1 MQYPITVQAI
11 RSKGCN
17 PRLYVYVP
25 LPLATAIGLEPGEK
39 VQWTLLTRE
48 TLQLQRSAAL
58 PDSPKRAP
66 EARGEKNSLLRRS
79 IFLRVH
85 AKGSSAKS
93 II

>member
-1 MQYPITVQAI
+1 VQAI

-48 TLQLQRSAAL
+48 TLQMQRLAAL
-58 PDSPKRAP
+58 PDSPKRGP
-66 EARGEKNSLLRRS
+66 Q
-79 IFLRVH
+79 
-85 AKGSSAKS
+85 SSGRKK
-93 II
+93 

>member
-39 VQWTLLTRE
+39 VQWTLITRE
-48 TLQLQRSAAL
+48 TLQLQRSVAL
-58 PDSPKRAP
+58 SESPSGDQKIFR
-66 EARGEKNSLLRRS
+66 RKNSGLL
-79 IFLRVH
+79 
-85 AKGSSAKS
+85 
-93 II
+93 